1 MEYYDSDVI
10 FMHGE
15 AAEIRYG
22 YLTRLNQVPMAK
34 APPRP
39 TKCATLVYKHY
50 IEPEVYIRPIVVMP
64 GKHYSDIPNQN
75 VVRGWR
81 TKERYMICTMLI
93 SERDRGSEW
102 FKAGIADVRGRIWF
116 VDP

>member
-1 MEYYDSDVI
+1 MENYNSDVI
-10 FMHGE
+10 FIRGE

-22 YLTRLNQVPMAK
+22 YLKRLNQAPMAK
-34 APPRP
+34 APLRP

-64 GKHYSDIPNQN
+64 GKHFSDILHQN
-75 VVRGWR
+75 AVRGWR
-81 TKERYMICTMLI
+81 TTERYMICTILI
-93 SERDRGSEW
+93 SERDRVSEW
-102 FKAGIADVRGRIWF
+102 FKAGIADTRGRIWF